1 MLWFSRCLVAGDK
14 LGFYDVMWKATAWTS
29 FSMKCTGEYIWDIL
43 SIRNY
48 PTLFYFNPFVDSCL
62 SCSSLQTRI
71 ASFLQTGAPQ
81 YHVLS
86 PLHMG
91 IWNFSSPWV
100 KRSQFLSSLEAFHS
114 LNSLQ
119 IFCPEKGSQ
128 IRRGFYW
135 EIGMQWGVGDKVMH
149 PIN

>member
-1 MLWFSRCLVAGDK
+1 MLWFSKCLVAGDK

-29 FSMKCTGEYIWDIL
+29 FSMKCTGECIWDIL

-62 SCSSLQTRI
+62 SCNCVQARI

-91 IWNFSSPWV
+91 TWNFFPPLGKKISILELPWSFSQLKLSPDILSWKGFSNQMGV
-100 KRSQFLSSLEAFHS
+100 LLRNWNAVRS
-114 LNSLQ
+114 
-119 IFCPEKGSQ
+119 G
-128 IRRGFYW
+128 G
-135 EIGMQWGVGDKVMH
+135 
-149 PIN
+149 

>member
-29 FSMKCTGEYIWDIL
+29 FSIKCTGEYIWDIL

-62 SCSSLQTRI
+62 SCNCVQARI
-71 ASFLQTGAPQ
+71 ASFLQTGAPR

-91 IWNFSSPWV
+91 TWNFFFPLGKKISVLDLPLSFSQLKLSPDI
-100 KRSQFLSSLEAFHS
+100 LSW
-114 LNSLQ
+114 
-119 IFCPEKGSQ
+119 KGFSNWMGVLL
-128 IRRGFYW
+128 RNWNAVRG
-135 EIGMQWGVGDKVMH
+135 GG
-149 PIN
+149 